1 MSGLLNDNDS
11 SWTSVR
17 AQEAID
23 IARHEYT
30 RPAVVWKPKVYLDGD
45 MWCALYGDNLQDG
58 VCAFGKSP
66 DEATRNF
73 DKAWHEPLTES
84 KRDDQYE
91 IDQQNIRYM

>member
-45 MWCALYGDNLQDG
+45 MWCALYGDNLQDS

-84 KRDDQYE
+84 KRDDQQE